1 MYLDKLIIRK
11 NDSEIVREIRFK
23 KGLNL
28 ILDATSKETA
38 TDSGNSVGK
47 TTFLRIIDFC
57 LGGKEETIY
66 KDKEFKKNNQKIFDY
81 LVNNKVEFELFLKKD
96 GETLSISRSIKGRS
110 LINGRKQ
117 KDKTEFNENLF
128 QYLFGLPQRRPTL
141 RQLIPKFI
149 RIEGEQISN
158 ALYFLHNATK
168 ETEYE
173 SIFLFLFGYRKTEI
187 LAQKCKNVSELNKLI
202 KSSPNHNIG
211 ELEQQLALINNN
223 ISQLNAIKSSL
234 DFSVNVEADLK
245 NLKKVQV
252 EINALK
258 STVAELDI
266 KISMNTETL
275 KKLDDAKTKIG
286 VNTIAK
292 LYEHAKLEVPNL
304 KIQFE
309 EVLKFHNQ
317 MISNKKKFINN
328 MMVGMELSLKNY
340 QEALAKKLEN
350 ETEIIK
356 KMQMQG
362 NLGEYDSINE
372 ALQEKNRDKGY
383 KEGQLE
389 QLRQLD
395 QKISRIKES
404 ITQINQEIDEFLEN
418 LKENLKVF
426 NVHFQEYSKAL
437 YGEEYYLYPIKKR
450 NPRSSIENSLLDI
463 SNMTENTG
471 TGKKKAQ
478 ISALDLAYLKYSEE
492 MKYKVPYF
500 VLHDQLET
508 VYENQVKTLFNLA
521 NSLEGQFVVA
531 VLSDKLHNI
540 DASEINANCILCLS
554 QADKLFKIL

>member
-11 NDSEIVREIRFK
+11 SDSAVVREIQFK
-23 KGLNL
+23 EGLNL
-28 ILDATSKETA
+28 IIDETSKETV
-38 TDSGNSVGK
+38 TDSGNNVGK
-47 TTFLRIIDFC
+47 TTFLRVIDFC

-66 KDKEFKKNNQKIFDY
+66 KDKEFKKNNQKIIDY
-81 LVNNKVEFELFLKKD
+81 LVTNKVEFELLLKSNS
-96 GETLSISRSIKGRS
+96 GTLSIVRSIKGHS
-110 LINGRKQ
+110 LINGQKQ
-117 KDKTEFNENLF
+117 KNKAEFNENLF
-128 QYLFGLPQRRPTL
+128 QYLFGLPQRKPTL

-158 ALYFLHNATK
+158 ALYFLHKVTK

-173 SIFLFLFGYRKTEI
+173 SVFLFLFGYRETET
-187 LAQKCKNVSELNKLI
+187 LAQKYKDVSELNKLM
-202 KSSPNHNIG
+202 KNSSDHNIG

-223 ISQLNAIKSSL
+223 ITQLNTVKSSL
-234 DFSVNVEADLK
+234 DFSINVETELRS
-245 NLKKVQV
+245 LKKVQI

-258 STVAELDI
+258 SAVSELDL

-286 VNTIAK
+286 ANTIAK

-317 MISNKKKFINN
+317 MIDNKKKFINST
-328 MMVGMELSLKNY
+328 MTEMKASLSDY
-340 QEALAKKLEN
+340 QKTLAQKLIN

-356 KMQMQG
+356 KMQIQG
-362 NLGEYDSINE
+362 DLGEYDSINE
-372 ALQEKNRDKGY
+372 NLQEKNRDKGY
-383 KEGQLE
+383 KEAQLD

-395 QKISRIKES
+395 QKLSKIRENI
-404 ITQINQEIDEFLEN
+404 IQINHKIEGFVEI

-437 YGEEYYLYPIKKR
+437 YSEEYYLYPIKKK
-450 NPRSSIENSLLDI
+450 NLKSGIENYLLDI

-492 MKYKVPYF
+492 MNYKVPYF
-500 VLHDQLET
+500 VLHDQVET
-508 VYENQVKTLFNLA
+508 VYENQMRTLFTLA
-521 NSLEGQFVVA
+521 NSLKGQFVVA
-531 VLSDKLHNI
+531 VLSDKLHNM
-540 DASEINANCILCLS
+540 DASEINANCILRLS
-554 QADKLFKIL
+554 QTDKLFKIS